1 MGRRTYGQLCG
12 IASALDVLGERWTL
26 LLVRELLTGP
36 QRFGELL
43 ANLPGM
49 GPNLLSERLQTL
61 GAAGVLEPVPIA
73 GDKRAR
79 QYRLTPLGE
88 ELREPLLQLGRWGM
102 AQMEPDDRAEARAHW
117 SLLAV
122 EAMMRGRPVGKEA
135 ETYEFRIDDLVF
147 HVRVADE
154 KAELFDGPA
163 DGPAMVAT
171 TDSRTFVSIG
181 GGLVTPFEAVATGA
195 LNLTGEPDAVL
206 RCSRLL
212 GLD

>member
-1 MGRRTYGQLCG
+1 MARRTYGQLCG
-12 IASALDVLGERWTL
+12 IASALDLLGERWTL
-26 LLVRELLTGP
+26 LLVRELLAGP

-43 ANLPGM
+43 ANLTGM

-61 GAAGVLEPVPIA
+61 TAAGVLEPVLLT

-102 AQMEPDDRAEARAHW
+102 ARMEPDEQAEARAHW

-122 EAMMRGRPVGKEA
+122 EAMMRGRPVGKET
-135 ETYEFRIDDLVF
+135 ESYEFRIDDLTF
-147 HVRVADE
+147 HLRVADE
-154 KAELFDGPA
+154 KAELLTGPA
-163 DGPAMVAT
+163 QDPAMVAT
-171 TDSRTFVSIG
+171 TDSRTFVTIG

-195 LNLTGEPDAVL
+195 LTLTGDPEAVL

-212 GLD
+212 GLV